1 MLFYRTDNSNAA
13 PYRINV
19 SDLKRAAR
27 LINPSGVD
35 GEKDT
40 VRIELKDGTFHEFTT
55 PDTNSAIEW
64 ISELRSLGSKRAAQ
78 GDTNNTDTTATAIET
93 AGTAGTTG
101 AKGIAGAT
109 GTDIEVVEGTE
120 DVSKTRARTNSMLVS
135 NSIANAVPQIVVCNY
150 HCALY

>member
-78 GDTNNTDTTATAIET
+78 GDTNKSDTTATDTSGTSGA
-93 AGTAGTTG
+93 AGAAG
-101 AKGIAGAT
+101 AAGAT
-109 GTDIEVVEGTE
+109 GTGIEVVEGTE

-135 NSIANAVPQIVVCNY
+135 IQ
-150 HCALY
+150 

>member
-55 PDTNSAIEW
+55 PDTNSAIAW

-78 GDTNNTDTTATAIET
+78 GDTNNTTNTDTTATATDT
-93 AGTAGTTG
+93 AGTAGTAG

-109 GTDIEVVEGTE
+109 GTGFEVVEGTE

-135 NSIANAVPQIVVCNY
+135 IQKRRRSNVVVIIIVS
-150 HCALY
+150 L

>member
-1 MLFYRTDNSNAA
+1 MFYRTDNSNAA

-55 PDTNSAIEW
+55 PDTNSAIAW

-78 GDTNNTDTTATAIET
+78 GDTNNTTNTDTTATAT
-93 AGTAGTTG
+93 DTTGTAGTV
-101 AKGIAGAT
+101 GIA

-135 NSIANAVPQIVVCNY
+135 IQSDTGAM
-150 HCALY
+150 

>member
-78 GDTNNTDTTATAIET
+78 GDTTNTDTTATAIET
-93 AGTAGTTG
+93 ADTTGTSGTTG
-101 AKGIAGAT
+101 TVGAAGTVGA
-109 GTDIEVVEGTE
+109 GIEVVEGTE

-135 NSIANAVPQIVVCNY
+135 NSKATQEQCS
-150 HCALY
+150 L